1 MYCNIVL
8 IFCVFICTGHV
19 KGAYQKKD
27 FLGGVETFFGG
38 HTCACMQHVHSARTV
53 QGGYNSALGGHREL
67 PKVANERYG
76 NIVLIFCVFYAH
88 AHLHVKGTHQKKCF
102 LGGAKTFIGGAHART
117 HKHAAC
123 VQWVGGITQPKGPLG
138 AHGCANP
145 PQGL

>member
-76 NIVLIFCVFYAH
+76 NIVLIFCVFLCTCAC
-88 AHLHVKGTHQKKCF
+88 ACERHLPKKIFF
-102 LGGAKTFIGGAHART
+102 LPSKYTNT
-117 HKHAAC
+117 
-123 VQWVGGITQPKGPLG
+123 TQISPKYTNN
-138 AHGCANP
+138 AIKF
-145 PQGL
+145 